1 MSGKCFSLRKAVDS
15 WVSGRRRFV
24 LKIDP
29 DVLFF
34 RRPDELLNAE
44 ATLAG
49 RYAAFNTHRTRAH
62 REGMYFLDPSKLNAE
77 FGIDPPAEFND
88 GLGVVDTSSPDWAFL
103 GRVLTAEP

>member
-24 LKIDP
+24 VKIDP

-44 ATLAG
+44 STLSG
-49 RYAAFNTHRTRAH
+49 RYAAFNVHRPRPH
-62 REGMYFLDPSKLNAE
+62 RDGMYCLDPVALETK
-77 FGIDPPAEFND
+77 FGIDLPTNFND
-88 GLGVVDTSSPDWAFL
+88 GLGVVDTSVPDWAFVE
-103 GRVLTAEP
+103 RI